1 MAYHNKTLPEQ
12 QPSVAGDNAD
22 GEVPDRV
29 PRRCHHQCPYLT
41 APACHLCRSKVVKL
55 PICDDCTD
63 TGKLWEC
70 VIPYTPHT
78 IICCQTVHTTEQA
91 ANAHIARLIAHP
103 DSLVNRDGRWIAV
116 PFRRGRDPIMT
127 LPE

>member
-1 MAYHNKTLPEQ
+1 MAYHNKTLPEE
-12 QPSVAGDNAD
+12 QPSTTGDNAD
-22 GEVPDRV
+22 GDVPDRL
-29 PRRCHHQCPYLT
+29 PRRCHHECPHLT

-63 TGKLWEC
+63 TEKLWEC
-70 VIPYTPHT
+70 VIPYTAHH
-78 IICCQTVHTTEQA
+78 IICCQMVHTTEEA
-91 ANAHIARLIAHP
+91 ANDHIDRLIAHP
-103 DSLVNRDGRWIAV
+103 DSFVHRDGRWIAV

>member
-1 MAYHNKTLPEQ
+1 MAHPNKTLPKE
-12 QPSVAGDNAD
+12 QPSTTVHNAD
-22 GEVPDRV
+22 GDMPSRIR
-29 PRRCHHQCPYLT
+29 RRCHPQCPHLT

-63 TGKLWEC
+63 TKQLWEC
-70 VIPYTPHT
+70 VIPDMSLG
-78 IICCQTVHTTEQA
+78 IICCQMVHTTEEA

-103 DSLVNRDGRWIAV
+103 NSLVHRDSQWTAI

>member
-1 MAYHNKTLPEQ
+1 MEHNSKRLLEE
-12 QPSVAGDNAD
+12 QPSVVGDNDD
-22 GEVPDRV
+22 GDGSDRL
-29 PRRCHHQCPYLT
+29 PRRCHHECPYLT

-70 VIPYTPHT
+70 VIPVSSEW

-91 ANAHIARLIAHP
+91 ANAHVARLIADP
-103 DSLVNRDGRWIAV
+103 DSFVNRDGRWIAV